1 MAVVRLSVTMA
12 RKQSSGISPLTSQE
26 EDTHK
31 NEKPRKRS
39 KKAEEEEKDEIEE
52 RRLTTLI
59 FGGSAVEDQQLISTH
74 DEDDQGGGYSQ
85 EIDEP
90 DVLFQLDRT
99 GTGVIPVGDEDE
111 EAHTDAARSRAEHA
125 DDDYSS
131 IAAAAKKPAWVD
143 EDDDRVTANILTTN
157 RLRKLRTSRT
167 EEGTD
172 ALQGSE
178 LERRLRKRF
187 EDTAMATARTDWAR
201 VEKEEEKGQENDD
214 DEELF
219 SSSAP
224 LLASPARRLPP
235 QILNVL
241 RCPDANLK
249 DPNNAAVQAVHFH
262 PGSDPD
268 RPLMLTAGLDKT
280 LRFFQVDAE
289 ESQKIHGIHC
299 E

>member
-1 MAVVRLSVTMA
+1 MA
-12 RKQSSGISPLTSQE
+12 RKQRSGVSPLTSQE
-26 EDTHK
+26 DATHK
-31 NEKPRKRS
+31 SEKPRKRA
-39 KKAEEEEKDEIEE
+39 KKAEEEEKEEAEE
-52 RRLTTLI
+52 RRLTALI
-59 FGGSAVEDQQLISTH
+59 FGGGGNDQQLSQDDGEEEEESDS
-74 DEDDQGGGYSQ
+74 DEIEDPGA
-85 EIDEP
+85 
-90 DVLFQLDRT
+90 LFQLDRT
-99 GTGVIPVGDEDE
+99 GAGVTVGDEDE
-111 EAHTDAARSRAEHA
+111 EADHAAGKQHAEHS
-125 DDDYSS
+125 DDESAS
-131 IAAAAKKPAWVD
+131 TGAEKPAWVD
-143 EDDDRVTANILTTN
+143 EDDEKVTANILTTN

-201 VEKEEEKGQENDD
+201 VDKEEAKGEEKD
-214 DEELF
+214 DEEELF
-219 SSSAP
+219 GSSAP
-224 LLASPARRLPP
+224 LLASSVRRLPP
-235 QILNVL
+235 QVLNVL